1 MAILCI
7 YFYGYNIC
15 IVRLRSSRVYEVM
28 WYEVE
33 QEPTYMAY
41 FMEFCGAWLILDTLY
56 RS

>member
-33 QEPTYMAY
+33 QEPTYIAY